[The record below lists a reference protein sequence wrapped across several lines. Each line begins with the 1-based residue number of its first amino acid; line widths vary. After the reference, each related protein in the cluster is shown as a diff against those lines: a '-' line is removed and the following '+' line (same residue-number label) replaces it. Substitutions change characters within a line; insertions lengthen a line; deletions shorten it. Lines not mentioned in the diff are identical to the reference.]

1 MKISARQTNI
11 RTLKPGDP
19 LWLLD
24 DGMVLSPRAG
34 FEISQRCPE
43 NYKDIILE
51 CIRYGWLKPV
61 ASMYDHEIT
70 FDILKKG

>member
-1 MKISARQTNI
+1 MKYQIHQTNI

-24 DGMVLSPRAG
+24 DGMITSPRAG
-34 FEISQRCPE
+34 FEISQRCPK

-51 CIRYGWLKPV
+51 CVRYGWLMPV
-61 ASMYDHEIT
+61 ANMYDHEVT